1 VSGRHREREDVWVWR
16 RSLPQPSE
24 TAEAVKKTYIDAN
37 QQRVKFANMIII
49 EITGSMLRTARSLAG
64 LSQQEIAERARISRP
79 SLTTWENSSSSSVP
93 SANTRALG
101 RVVSVLENEGVV
113 FIAGGATLP
122 PLPPITAQSEARP

>member
-1 VSGRHREREDVWVWR
+1 M
-16 RSLPQPSE
+16 
-24 TAEAVKKTYIDAN
+24 T
-37 QQRVKFANMIII
+37 II

-79 SLTTWENSSSSSVP
+79 SLTTWENSSSSVP